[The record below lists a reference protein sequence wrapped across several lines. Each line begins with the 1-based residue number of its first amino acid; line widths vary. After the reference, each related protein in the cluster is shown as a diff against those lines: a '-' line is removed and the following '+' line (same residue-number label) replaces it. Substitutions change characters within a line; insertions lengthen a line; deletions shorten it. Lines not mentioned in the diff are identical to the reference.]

1 MSKNVKTGSNLA
13 ARSIKDKN
21 LTFCFR
27 IEAPPGRRVKIT
39 FSDWSIP
46 SSGIDCEVVF
56 ISVTDLSLAG
66 SVEQE
71 TKKKSVSFCGK
82 NPGNGLNLTRCTSG
96 PFPVCPFSFGIVVTR
111 LFRSSWYYVQFHI

>member
-1 MSKNVKTGSNLA
+1 M
-13 ARSIKDKN
+13 
-21 LTFCFR
+21 
-27 IEAPPGRRVKIT
+27 KIT

-46 SSGIDCEVVF
+46 PSGNDCEVVF

-82 NPGNGLNLTRCTSG
+82 NPGNGLNLTRCTSRYFAITLVK
-96 PFPVCPFSFGIVVTR
+96 PPEMAPMVHFR
-111 LFRSSWYYVQFHI
+111 LEIASV